1 MVGFAREKRMSWWA
15 VIVLGVLGVL
25 GFLTGWTVGTILA
38 AFRDEP
44 MNVWEDWED

>member
-1 MVGFAREKRMSWWA
+1 MSWWA
-15 VIVLGVLGVL
+15 VPVVAGLGVL

-44 MNVWEDWED
+44 LNV